1 MAKPTPP
8 TSYQTSD
15 GSRIYPAPIFLYEV
29 VTYKLYNAKQAAPSK
44 GRAEL
49 IDSKFF
55 KSSKPL
61 TTLGYKAI
69 KKQDYLLEQSVVW
82 IGAPMQYILDNKLPI
97 YDPKKKKKN
106 EKGRSNVQKRSHR

>member
-1 MAKPTPP
+1 MAKPTPI

-15 GSRIYPAPIFLYEV
+15 GSRIYPAPFFVYEV
-29 VTYKLYNAKQAAPSK
+29 VTYKLYNAKQATPSK

-49 IDSKFF
+49 ISSKFF

-61 TTLGYKAI
+61 TMLSYKAI
-69 KKQDYLLEQSVVW
+69 KKQEYLLEQTIVW

-97 YDPKKKKKN
+97 YDPKNKSKN
-106 EKGRSNVQKRSHR
+106 EKGRRNVQKRSHR